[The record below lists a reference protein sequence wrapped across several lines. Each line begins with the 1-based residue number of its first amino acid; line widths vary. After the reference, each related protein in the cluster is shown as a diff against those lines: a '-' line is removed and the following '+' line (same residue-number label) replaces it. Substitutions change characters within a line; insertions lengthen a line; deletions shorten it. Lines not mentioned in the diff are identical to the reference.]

1 MFNSTLYTCGM
12 LPISNPLSAMTESPA
27 SKRSK
32 IPLHLVIYLSLI
44 PPVYKVETKHIASQ
58 GSFGLYLLQKKIEIE
73 MEVVAPF
80 L

>member
-1 MFNSTLYTCGM
+1 
-12 LPISNPLSAMTESPA
+12 MTESPA

-58 GSFGLYLLQKKIEIE
+58 GSFRLYLLQKKIEIE

-80 L
+80 LKGANDQASGEVTRNLTV